1 MRSVSIPGTV
11 RSSSHTASCIRAV
24 LLMLLLLLLNVANA
38 NTNQLLAY
46 RHIRSETITETK
58 TNENPLGEI
67 AESSGE
73 EFNDTVIESGVSP
86 SLLEDIESLSDS
98 SNSLVKNIRKRA
110 ANFYNGIVTNEFYSP
125 FNVDL
130 PIFPQ
135 DPVIALGR
143 PLQQGGEGPIVQYV
157 AQWSPRGQPPHWG
170 AVTFSRQS
178 KAEGSFIANN
188 RIYNLTSM
196 KGEPIRLLQYVGNEQ
211 SNNFKFAWVI
221 ARDADP
227 ATVLS
232 LRESTK
238 SCSPRLAPAVYRDS
252 GYEFLGE
259 ADIDNRIMKYV
270 AQGHINVADG
280 KKFTNNVYLLTK
292 QQCSCSCPAQPP

>member
-11 RSSSHTASCIRAV
+11 RDSSHAASCIRAV
-24 LLMLLLLLLNVANA
+24 LLMLLLLNVANG
-38 NTNQLLAY
+38 NTDQLFAY
-46 RHIRSETITETK
+46 RHIRSETK
-58 TNENPLGEI
+58 TNENPIGEI

-73 EFNDTVIESGVSP
+73 EFNDTVVESGVSP

-110 ANFYNGIVTNEFYSP
+110 ANFYNGIVTNDFYSP

-135 DPVIALGR
+135 EPVIALGR
-143 PLQQGGEGPIVQYV
+143 PLQQGREGPIVQYV
-157 AQWSPRGQPPHWG
+157 AQWSPRGRPPHWG

-178 KAEGSFIANN
+178 KAEGSFIADN

-211 SNNFKFAWVI
+211 SNNFKFAWII

-232 LRESTK
+232 LRESTN

-270 AQGHINVADG
+270 AQGHINVVD
-280 KKFTNNVYLLTK
+280 KTKFTNNVYLLTK
-292 QQCSCSCPAQPP
+292 QQCSCSCPAQRP